1 MNDLMI
7 PNEAKYDVATYNILV
22 DQKEPDH
29 PLKLISI
36 SICREANRVP
46 VARLV
51 FRDGDASERNFEL
64 SEKEFFIP
72 GKKIQVNIGRD
83 GDNVT
88 AFKGIIVKHSVKV
101 KNTGQSQLNIE
112 CQDECVKMT
121 IGRTSKYFEKVTDE
135 QVFDELIKKHKL
147 QSKPDPISYE
157 HRELVQHHVSD
168 WDFMLMRAEANGML
182 VFAEDGTVRIVKP
195 KIEKEKLQINYGSSV
210 VEFEA
215 EMDARSQYKSVKA
228 TAWDYTNQK
237 LFTADASSS
246 EFTDHGNISATDLS
260 NALSPETYEL
270 HHSGHKQEQEL
281 QDWANGAMTR
291 SLLSK
296 ICGKAKF
303 RGFADIKPGDTV
315 KISGVGDRFN
325 GLAYV
330 TAVRQDM
337 GKGIWE
343 TIIQFGLERNRS
355 IHTHNDIN
363 DAPSAGLFAG
373 IHGLQIGVVEK
384 LEGDPTGQHRILV
397 KIPVIDNK
405 AKGIWSR
412 IASLDAG
419 KDRGAF
425 FRPELRD
432 EVIVG
437 FINDDPNEAV
447 VLGMLHSS
455 KMPSP
460 IKESDKNHEKG
471 FTTRS
476 KMHISFNDDT
486 KTITIDTPKKNR
498 IKLDEKS
505 KSIEIVDQNK
515 NKITMGPLGISIESP
530 KKIDIKAGTIL
541 TLSAG
546 ASLSISG
553 PSLSMNA
560 DGAVSVK
567 GATTTLSA
575 TSLNT
580 ISGLPVK
587 IN

>member
-1 MNDLMI
+1 
-7 PNEAKYDVATYNILV
+7 
-22 DQKEPDH
+22 
-29 PLKLISI
+29 
-36 SICREANRVP
+36 
-46 VARLV
+46 
-51 FRDGDASERNFEL
+51 
-64 SEKEFFIP
+64 
-72 GKKIQVNIGRD
+72 
-83 GDNVT
+83 
-88 AFKGIIVKHSVKV
+88 
-101 KNTGQSQLNIE
+101 
-112 CQDECVKMT
+112 
-121 IGRTSKYFEKVTDE
+121 
-135 QVFDELIKKHKL
+135 
-147 QSKPDPISYE
+147 
-157 HRELVQHHVSD
+157 
-168 WDFMLMRAEANGML
+168 
-182 VFAEDGTVRIVKP
+182 
-195 KIEKEKLQINYGSSV
+195 
-210 VEFEA
+210 
-215 EMDARSQYKSVKA
+215 
-228 TAWDYTNQK
+228 
-237 LFTADASSS
+237 
-246 EFTDHGNISATDLS
+246 
-260 NALSPETYEL
+260 
-270 HHSGHKQEQEL
+270 
-281 QDWANGAMTR
+281 
-291 SLLSK
+291 
-296 ICGKAKF
+296 
-303 RGFADIKPGDTV
+303 
-315 KISGVGDRFN
+315 VGDRFN